1 VDTGPANCNY
11 PYLAVIYTKRTNFA
25 RMAKTPAEV
34 LNEILQERGIGPTAF
49 SKMVDEKY
57 QTVNR
62 WRRGEGFNKN
72 LRNQK
77 RAALA
82 LKLPPDHFTQPE
94 QVERAESDRREVF
107 DKFCATELGASMTAE
122 EHAISNS
129 VQFLGDIRP
138 TVAYYQLHLALLRN
152 DITAV
157 QASKALKIN
166 EAADREIAQERASAD
181 VREKRSKPDPRA
193 PKK

>member
-1 VDTGPANCNY
+1 
-11 PYLAVIYTKRTNFA
+11 
-25 RMAKTPAEV
+25 MAKTPAEV
-34 LNEILQERGIGPTAF
+34 LKEILERRGIGPTAF
-49 SKMVDEKY
+49 SKMVEEEY

-72 LRNQK
+72 RRNQS

-82 LKLPPDHFTQPE
+82 LKLPPDYFTQPE
-94 QVERAESDRREVF
+94 RAELAESDRREVF
-107 DKFCATELGASMTAE
+107 EKFCATELGASMTPE

-129 VQFLGDIRP
+129 VQFLGTIRP

-166 EAADREIAQERASAD
+166 EAADRELAQHKASAD
-181 VREKRSKPDPRA
+181 VRKKRSPPDHRSL
-193 PKK
+193 KK